1 MERRVLL
8 DSMQE
13 LLLRVKSASLERAGE
28 LFRDLPGRDGFVP
41 RLKRWLEENRTAFP
55 EPFTVED
62 LDSLHDPGVD
72 VLVIGARSGARIG
85 FQVKSDNDLRSK
97 NFTRDLK
104 AQILDAQSIGIDL
117 IVVVFACAPTRP
129 NIFKIKFWQNYV
141 PARPEILCLPPE
153 RTAGLHE
160 LFRLPIE
167 PIVLSGRTWVDF
179 FRTVGQSRLASRYLD
194 TWPGLPPDQ
203 RFLPPEDFGSIR
215 QAVKENCLTFLV
227 GSPAAGKTFTA
238 LKLLWEAFQEG
249 RPVHW
254 ITATDA
260 EPTEGPIPRTEIG
273 LVEKTELKRRVAG
286 LLRTLGSPRD
296 DLDIVS
302 RFLVPDALVYIE
314 DPFGKSEE
322 EYGLSLASYNFF
334 DLQRFVEELE
344 RSSVRAGCRILIT
357 SREAL
362 FQHWLA
368 DLRTEGQEAPPCS
381 VSQLTHNAY
390 YSGPLFDHAVLL
402 GKAKGFLDPEA
413 IAGVLVDHVESPFE
427 LDTLIRSLPS
437 DAGAAEA
444 REVVVDWEG
453 ELHTKIEGRIIPRD
467 DRDVTVLLLIAAS
480 DFQYEQLHSP
490 LGMYT
495 KLHLAL
501 HMDGEPQSTFD
512 SILKRLSPFLDPRD
526 GAGADSLS
534 FAPSHTV
541 VRDAIR
547 KQLAAE
553 RCRPLLRQIACT
565 LADIPPKARPPRSLK
580 GYFDLGDLID
590 PWADHLLIGLYLL
603 SLGVALEGAEESKA
617 LEKLLFDLA
626 CISRSEY
633 RKVMEVWQE
642 LPDQLRRRMFE
653 GLQRAPQEDAWGLRE
668 TAAFLPHAKIEPCDA
683 WRVLALLLEE
693 PKRGSQKTTYRESP
707 WAYLFLHLE
716 EAPQSLLVELNAWAK
731 EDPASFVYA
740 MDQGLF
746 QNWEQV
752 PVLWRSCLFH
762 PSCRTRP
769 VVRDQ
774 LVRTTAKHWV
784 EAPQPFRELF
794 DFLARSPKA
803 SIRALVGSQSLFNA
817 ERNPDLELYALEA
830 SHDPELMVRL
840 ETFRWGMGDEAHRRV
855 AEVLLDGATPGVA
868 AAIMLELLEED
879 VREEI
884 APWEKDV
891 LARCERLGGDAV
903 RAAIASAIFV
913 GKKRVHEL
921 GYRLADSP
929 FDEPEI
935 VRAAWIWNYLNSKRS
950 NPPLTEEDLKRLLQ
964 SLREP
969 NIRAWCLAFASYGVT
984 DLPESF
990 QRFLDELGESSR
1002 DDAEAIRVGAE
1013 IRQSKKSLPFLIH
1026 RMVG

>member
-41 RLKRWLEENRTAFP
+41 RLQRWLEENRSAFP
-55 EPFTVED
+55 ESFTVED
-62 LDSLHDPGVD
+62 LDSVHDPGID
-72 VLVIGARSGARIG
+72 VLLTGARSGARIG
-85 FQVKSDNDLRSK
+85 FQVKSSNDLSSP

-104 AQILDAQSIGIDL
+104 AQILDAQRIGIEL
-117 IVVVFACAPTRP
+117 IVVVFACAPTRS
-129 NIFKIKFWQNYV
+129 NISKIKYWQNYV
-141 PARPEILCLPPE
+141 PTRPEILCLPPE
-153 RTAGLHE
+153 RAAGLYE
-160 LFRLPIE
+160 LFDLPIQ
-167 PIVLSGRTWVDF
+167 PIVLSERTWTDF

-215 QAVKENCLTFLV
+215 QAVKENRLTFLV

-238 LKLLWEAFQEG
+238 LKLLWEAFQED

-260 EPTEGPIPRTEIG
+260 EPTEGPIPRTEVG
-273 LVEKTELKRRVAG
+273 LVEKTELKRRVDG

-368 DLRTEGQEAPPCS
+368 DLRAEGREAPPHS

-390 YSGPLFDHAVLL
+390 YPGPLFDHAVLL
-402 GKAKGFLDPEA
+402 GKAKGFPDPEA
-413 IAGVLVDHVESPFE
+413 IADVLVDHVEGPFE

-437 DAGAAEA
+437 HAGVAEA

-453 ELHTKIEGRIIPRD
+453 ELHTKIEGRITPRD
-467 DRDVTVLLLIAAS
+467 DRDTLVLLLIAAS
-480 DFQYEQLHSP
+480 DFQYEHLLSP
-490 LGMYT
+490 VGIYT

-501 HMDGEPQSTFD
+501 HLDGEAQPTFD
-512 SILKRLSPFLDPRD
+512 AILKRLSPFLDPRGED
-526 GAGADSLS
+526 GEGSLP

-547 KQLAAE
+547 KQLAAA
-553 RCRPLLRQIACT
+553 RCRPLLRQIACA
-565 LADIPPKARPPRSLK
+565 LVDVPPEVRPSQSQE
-580 GYFDLGDLID
+580 GYFDLMDLVD
-590 PWADHLLIGLYLL
+590 PWTDHCLIALYLI
-603 SLGVALEGAEESKA
+603 SLGVALEGSEESEA

-642 LPDQLRRRMFE
+642 LPDQLRRRVFD
-653 GLQRAPQEDAWGLRE
+653 GLQRAPQEDAWGLRY
-668 TAAFLPHAKIEPCDA
+668 TAASLPHTKIEPRDA
-683 WRVLALLLEE
+683 WRVLEFLLAE
-693 PKRGSQKTTYRESP
+693 PQRGSQKTAYEESP

-716 EAPQSLLVELNAWAK
+716 EVPQSLKEKLDAWAK
-731 EDPASFVYA
+731 EDPASFVKA

-774 LVRTTAKHWV
+774 LVRTTAKHWGK
-784 EAPQPFRELF
+784 APQPFRELF

-803 SIRALVGSQSLFNA
+803 SIRGLVGSQALFYA
-817 ERNPDLELYALEA
+817 EWNPGLELYALEA
-830 SHDPELMVRL
+830 SRDPELEVRL
-840 ETFRWGMGDEAHRRV
+840 ETF
-855 AEVLLDGATPGVA
+855 DGAGEMRLIT
-868 AAIMLELLEED
+868 
-879 VREEI
+879 
-884 APWEKDV
+884 V
-891 LARCERLGGDAV
+891 LPKPCSMERLQV
-903 RAAIASAIFV
+903 S
-913 GKKRVHEL
+913 
-921 GYRLADSP
+921 
-929 FDEPEI
+929 
-935 VRAAWIWNYLNSKRS
+935 
-950 NPPLTEEDLKRLLQ
+950 
-964 SLREP
+964 
-969 NIRAWCLAFASYGVT
+969 
-984 DLPESF
+984 
-990 QRFLDELGESSR
+990 
-1002 DDAEAIRVGAE
+1002 
-1013 IRQSKKSLPFLIH
+1013 
-1026 RMVG
+1026 